1 MARSIAAGL
10 RTAVLASAANMML
23 LPIVVFAATA
33 AALGQ
38 TPHSTA
44 PPADSIALMK
54 DAAASLAAGN
64 LDRADSDLTSA
75 LRRSPNDFRAL
86 NLLGMVRAAQ
96 QRNAEA
102 EQLFK
107 QVIRLRPDSANG
119 YVNLGLLY
127 LQISKLDD
135 AVSLLQ
141 EALRIDP
148 GRADARGALLNA
160 LRAQAHESVRD
171 GKLEKA
177 LSFLLTARKAS
188 PKNPDV
194 LYDFGYVALRMALFS
209 DAETA
214 FRQALSVRADD
225 ARSLYGLGR
234 AQIGLG
240 RYEDAS
246 DTFSRYARLKPED
259 ASGHY
264 ALGLTLASLEKFPQA
279 RAEFER
285 SLEIQ
290 PTQTESYLE
299 IGRIDLM
306 EENFEAARKD
316 FNRVLQIDPQH
327 AEALAGIGRVEFGEK
342 NYDKAASDFQ
352 SSIAVDSSQREPH
365 YYLGLSYARLGRK
378 EDSAK
383 ELQIAGDR
391 EREDVER
398 HRVVMK
404 LLDSGGS
411 VEGPANER

>member
-1 MARSIAAGL
+1 MATVSPRIWAA
-10 RTAVLASAANMML
+10 MML
-23 LPIVVFAATA
+23 FTVFGHA
-33 AALGQ
+33 AAAAPVGQ
-38 TPHSTA
+38 ITHPTA
-44 PPADSIALMK
+44 SPADPVALMK

-75 LRRSPNDFRAL
+75 LGQSPNDFRAL

-96 QRNAEA
+96 QRNVEA

-107 QVIRLRPDSANG
+107 RVILLQPNSANG

-127 LQISKLDD
+127 LQMSKSDE
-135 AVSLLQ
+135 AVPQLQ

-148 GRADARGALLNA
+148 SRTDARGALLNA
-160 LRAQAHESVRD
+160 LRAQAHESVRE

-177 LSFLLTARKAS
+177 LSLLLTARKAS

-194 LYDFGYVALRMALFS
+194 LYDFGYVALRMSLYS

-214 FRQALSVRADD
+214 FRQVLAVQADD
-225 ARSLYGLGR
+225 ARALYGLGR

-240 RYEDAS
+240 RYQDAS
-246 DTFSRYARLKPED
+246 DTFSRYAKLNPED

-279 RAEFER
+279 RTEFER
-285 SLEIQ
+285 SVEIQ
-290 PTQTESYLE
+290 PAQTESYLE
-299 IGRIDLM
+299 IGRIELVQ
-306 EENFEAARKD
+306 ENFEAARKD
-316 FNRVLQIDPQH
+316 FDRVLEIDPRH
-327 AEALAGIGRVEFGEK
+327 AEALAGMGRVEFGEK

-352 SSIAVDSSQREPH
+352 SSIAIDSSQREPH

-378 EDSAK
+378 EDSEK

-404 LLDSGGS
+404 LLDPTGGA
-411 VEGPANER
+411 EAPAKHP

>member
-1 MARSIAAGL
+1 
-10 RTAVLASAANMML
+10 
-23 LPIVVFAATA
+23 
-33 AALGQ
+33 
-38 TPHSTA
+38 
-44 PPADSIALMK
+44 MK

-64 LDRADSDLTSA
+64 LDRADSDLASA
-75 LRRSPNDFRAL
+75 LRQSPNDSHAL

-107 QVIRLRPDSANG
+107 RVILLQPDSANG
-119 YVNLGLLY
+119 HVNLGLLY
-127 LQISKLDD
+127 LQMSKLDE
-135 AVSLLQ
+135 AVPQLQ

-148 GRADARGALLNA
+148 SRTDARGALLNA
-160 LRAQAHESVRD
+160 LRAQAHESVRE

-177 LSFLLTARKAS
+177 LSLLLTARKAS

-194 LYDFGYVALRMALFS
+194 LYDFAYVALRMSLYS

-214 FRQALSVRADD
+214 FRQVLSAQPED
-225 ARSLYGLGR
+225 ARALYGLGR

-240 RYEDAS
+240 RYQDAS
-246 DTFSRYARLKPED
+246 DTFSRYVKLNPAD

-279 RAEFER
+279 RTEFER
-285 SLEIQ
+285 SVEIQ
-290 PTQTESYLE
+290 PKQTESYLE
-299 IGRIDLM
+299 IGRIDLV
-306 EENFEAARKD
+306 EDDFEAARND
-316 FNRVLQIDPQH
+316 FNRVLQIDPRH
-327 AEALAGIGRVEFGEK
+327 AEALAGMGRVEFGEK
-342 NYDKAASDFQ
+342 RYDKAASDFE
-352 SSIAVDSSQREPH
+352 SSIAVDSTDREPH

-378 EDSAK
+378 EDSEK

-404 LLDSGGS
+404 LLDPTGGA
-411 VEGPANER
+411 EAPAKDP